1 MNSLMVELEREDKKH
16 RQNLNKEISDERNE
30 YFMRELETIKTENKE
45 LRKLILSQGASTKQ
59 LTI

>member
-16 RQNLNKEISDERNE
+16 RQNLNKEIPDERNE